1 MIKKITVVGI
11 GYVGLSLSVLLS
23 ERFKVSAVDIDVH
36 KVDMV
41 NERISPLN
49 DPEIKEYMINKD
61 LNLSATINLQEGIKD
76 SDLIVISTPTNYDEE
91 SKVFDTSSIE
101 NILNQL
107 TDLNSSLP
115 VVIKSTIPV
124 GYTESIQEKFP
135 NNEIFFSPEFLREG
149 KALYD
154 NLYPSRIIVGST
166 SKIATEFAL
175 ILRES
180 SLKRDVE
187 VLQMNSTEAE
197 AVKLFSNSYLA
208 LRVSYFNEM
217 DTYCEVNGISSRNV
231 IDGVSLD
238 PRIGNNYNNPSFGYG
253 GYCLPKDTKQLMA
266 NFQGIPNEIV
276 KAIVSSNAT
285 RKKFIANQIL
295 SKEPQVVGVFRL
307 IMKSGSD
314 NFRSSSIRDIMELI
328 ADSNIKVI
336 VFEPTITEA
345 TFDNYTIVNDLE
357 SFKEQSDIII
367 ANRKSSL
374 IEDVEYKTYTRDL
387 YEQD

>member
-23 ERFKVSAVDIDVH
+23 ERLNVSAVDIDIN
-36 KVDMV
+36 KVNLV
-41 NERISPLN
+41 NDRISPLN
-49 DPEIKEYMINKD
+49 DTEIKQYMINRD
-61 LNLSATINLQEGIKD
+61 LNLSATIDLQEGIEN
-76 SDLIVISTPTNYDEE
+76 SDLVVISTPTNYDEE

-101 NILNQL
+101 NILKQL
-107 TDLNSSLP
+107 RDLNSSLP

-124 GYTESIQEKFP
+124 GYTNSIQKEFP

-154 NLYPSRIIVGST
+154 NLYPSRIIVGS
-166 SKIATEFAL
+166 SSEIAKEFAS
-175 ILRES
+175 ILRKS
-180 SLKRDVE
+180 SLKKDVE
-187 VLQMNSTEAE
+187 VLQISSTEAE

-217 DTYCEVNGISSRNV
+217 DTYCEVNGISSKNV

-253 GYCLPKDTKQLMA
+253 GYCLPKDTKQLVA
-266 NFQGIPNEIV
+266 NFQGIPNELV
-276 KAIVSSNAT
+276 SAIVSSNAT
-285 RKKFIANQIL
+285 RKRFIASQIL
-295 SKEPQVVGVFRL
+295 NNKPKVVGVFRL

-314 NFRSSSIRDIMELI
+314 NFRSSSIRDIMQLI
-328 ADSNIKVI
+328 ADSNVKII
-336 VFEPTITEA
+336 IFEPTISKT
-345 TFDNYTIVNDLE
+345 TFDGFTIVNDLD
-357 SFKEQSDIII
+357 SFKKQSDIII

-374 IEDVEYKTYTRDL
+374 IKDVEYKTYSRDL